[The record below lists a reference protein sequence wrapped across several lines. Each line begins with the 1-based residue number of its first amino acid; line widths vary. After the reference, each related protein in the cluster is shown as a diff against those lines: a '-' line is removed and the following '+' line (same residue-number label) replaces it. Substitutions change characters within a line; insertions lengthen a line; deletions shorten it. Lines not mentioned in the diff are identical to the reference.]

1 MIDEK
6 EANVRWLD
14 GAQEDFDSFLAK
26 NDWVNAQ
33 AVIDAVRENGYI
45 HSADILRKAFL
56 KAQYES
62 EVDELVWVPFEQEIP
77 TIPAEKSVSDRHE
90 ADEVTQRAFTS
101 FESARNTMI

>member
-6 EANVRWLD
+6 EANVQWLD
-14 GAQEDFDSFLAK
+14 GAREDFDSFLAK

-33 AVIDAVRENGYI
+33 AVIDAIREHGYA

-56 KAQYES
+56 KAQS

-77 TIPAEKSVSDRHE
+77 TIRAESSPRTDHEPSDAMKRIFVSFE
-90 ADEVTQRAFTS
+90 ADRDRT
-101 FESARNTMI
+101 I

>member
-6 EANVRWLD
+6 EANVQWLD

-33 AVIDAVRENGYI
+33 AVIDAVRENGYS
-45 HSADILRKAFL
+45 HSADILHKAFL
-56 KAQYES
+56 KAQS

-77 TIPAEKSVSDRHE
+77 TIRAESSPRTDHEPSDATKRIFASFE
-90 ADEVTQRAFTS
+90 AD
-101 FESARNTMI
+101 RNPTI

>member
-1 MIDEK
+1 MKDQDN
-6 EANVRWLD
+6 ANIEWLYR
-14 GAQEDFDSFLAK
+14 AQEDFDSFLAK
-26 NDWVNAQ
+26 NDLVNAQ
-33 AVIDAVRENGYI
+33 AVMDAVRENGYI

-56 KAQYES
+56 KAQS

>member
-6 EANVRWLD
+6 EANIEWLYR
-14 GAQEDFDSFLAK
+14 AQEDFDSFLAK
-26 NDWVNAQ
+26 NDLVNAQ
-33 AVIDAVRENGYI
+33 AVMDAVRENGYI

-56 KAQYES
+56 KAQSES

-90 ADEVTQRAFTS
+90 ADEVTQRAFAT
-101 FESARNTMI
+101 FEADSNTMI